1 MTNYKK
7 RKKMKENHKVKT
19 EISIGEL
26 VDKITILEIKLKRIK
41 SKEKLEN
48 IQKELSALLKVYNKL
63 DIQKIRPLQSK
74 LSLINEQLWI
84 IEDDIRDK
92 ERKKEFDNLFI
103 ELARS
108 VYITNDKRFNIK
120 EEINNLFNSNI
131 KEVKSYQNYN

>member
-1 MTNYKK
+1 MTNYKN

-26 VDKITILEIKLKRIK
+26 IDKITILEIKLKRIK

-48 IQKELSALLKVYNKL
+48 IQKELSSLLKVYNKL
-63 DIQKIRPLQSK
+63 DIQKIRPLQSQ
-74 LSLINEQLWI
+74 LSIINEKLWI

-108 VYITNDKRFNIK
+108 VYVTNDKRFNIK

>member
-1 MTNYKK
+1 MKTYKRNY
-7 RKKMKENHKVKT
+7 
-19 EISIGEL
+19 
-26 VDKITILEIKLKRIK
+26 
-41 SKEKLEN
+41 
-48 IQKELSALLKVYNKL
+48 LKVYNKL
-63 DIQKIRPLQSK
+63 DIQKIRRLQSK
-74 LSLINEQLWI
+74 LSLINEKLWI

-108 VYITNDKRFNIK
+108 VYVTNDKRFNIK